1 LVALGEIRVATE
13 AAVSSE
19 VESIERTYR
28 AYFTVF
34 QMANPRAITPYYQI
48 PCMFIS
54 PAGAFALAS
63 TQEAEQFFE
72 RLIYSL
78 RARGYVRSVLED
90 VQVKQLSEELALV
103 NVRGA
108 RFKNDRELLER
119 LHGIYT
125 MRKTDGVWRIVVA
138 TMFDSSHTLDL
149 A

>member
-1 LVALGEIRVATE
+1 LVARTGNSE

-19 VESIERTYR
+19 VETIERTYR

-34 QMANPRAITPYYQI
+34 QMANPRAITPYYHV

-54 PAGAFALAS
+54 PAGTFAFGDA
-63 TQEAEQFFE
+63 QEAEQFFE
-72 RLIYSL
+72 RLLYSL

-103 NVRGA
+103 NTRGA
-108 RFKNDRELLER
+108 RYKSDRELLER
-119 LHGIYT
+119 LHGVYT
-125 MRKTDGVWRIVVA
+125 MRKQDGVWRIVVA
-138 TMFDSSHTLDL
+138 TMFDSNYALEL

>member
-1 LVALGEIRVATE
+1 M
-13 AAVSSE
+13 SSE
-19 VESIERTYR
+19 VETIERTYR

-34 QMANPRAITPYYQI
+34 QMANPRAITPYYLV

-54 PAGAFALAS
+54 PAGTFALGS

-78 RARGYVRSVLED
+78 RSRGYVRSVLED

-103 NVRGA
+103 NMRGA
-108 RFKNDRELLER
+108 RYKSNRELLER
-119 LHGIYT
+119 VHGIYT
-125 MRKTDGVWRIVVA
+125 LRKQDGVWRIAVT
-138 TMFDSSHTLDL
+138 TMFDSNYTLDL